1 MIFVEIDP
9 GLEVS
14 IERPSSTSGYHLSHL
29 SRDLESLALGDR
41 IQVEIVGVDDVLV
54 RVEGS
59 FVKKK
64 PERL

>member
-14 IERPSSTSGYHLSHL
+14 IERPSSGGYHLSSL
-29 SRDLESLALGDR
+29 TKDLESLALGDR